1 MTLRAIAPTLVGL
14 AALVGVCACGS
25 SSGSNTAAHAGA
37 KGIGAPHAK
46 VRFTTP
52 REASTVGPTV
62 VAKVKLEHFKLAP
75 KKVGMPAKRGE
86 GHLHF
91 SLDHGKFDFPKYSG
105 PNGREAVKLGVQ
117 GKYSPSTAP
126 SITYRNLPTG
136 THELEIY
143 LANNDHTS
151 TGVATFVS
159 FIVKGN
165 GPSPSV
171 PPGSGSG
178 Y

>member
-1 MTLRAIAPTLVGL
+1 MSDRGI
-14 AALVGVCACGS
+14 GS
-25 SSGSNTAAHAGA
+25 PGA
-37 KGIGAPHAK
+37 K
-46 VRFTTP
+46 VEFTTP
-52 REASTVGPTV
+52 KEASVVGPTV
-62 VAKVKLEHFKLAP
+62 VARVKLRHFKLAP
-75 KKVGMPAKRGE
+75 KKVGKPAKQGE

-105 PNGREAVKLGVQ
+105 AAGRTAVKLGVQ

-126 SITYRNLPTG
+126 VITYQHLPSG
-136 THELEIY
+136 THGLEVY
-143 LANNDHTS
+143 LANNDHTN

-165 GPSPSV
+165 GPTPSV
-171 PPGSGSG
+171 PKSSGGG